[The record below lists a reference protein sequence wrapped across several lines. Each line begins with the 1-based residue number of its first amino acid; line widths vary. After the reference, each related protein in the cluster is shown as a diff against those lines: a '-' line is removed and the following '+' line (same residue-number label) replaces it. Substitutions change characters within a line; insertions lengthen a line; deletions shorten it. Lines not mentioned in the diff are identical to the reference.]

1 MNQAINK
8 PRMTSG
14 IVIMIIGLFLIVSSS
29 VDAIIDS
36 ASKLYK
42 QVSAYEVNLDLKKES
57 IPYFQAEK
65 KKTSFWLALP
75 KRDIEGKNFK
85 ITVTIH
91 DENNQLIEGFLRDFA
106 FKTTRQEIE
115 GDYYYKLGYFTF
127 GYDFKGFINYEIEGD
142 WQPEKNPVLSLKIN
156 QKTAFSPAQI
166 LVALSGGIVLA
177 IGCVVL
183 MRYTSEQGKMKQAQT

>member
-1 MNQAINK
+1 MNQTINK
-8 PRMTSG
+8 PRITSG
-14 IVIMIIGLFLIVSSS
+14 IVIMVIGLALIVGSS

-36 ASKLYK
+36 SSKLYK
-42 QVSAYEVNLDLKKES
+42 QVSAYEVDLEKKQES

-65 KKTSFWLALP
+65 KKTSFWLAVP

-91 DENNQLIEGFLRDFA
+91 DEKNQLIEGFLRDFA
-106 FKTTRQEIE
+106 YKTTRQVI
-115 GDYYYKLGYFTF
+115 DNNYYYKLGYFTF

-142 WQPEKNPVLSLKIN
+142 WQPDTNPMLSLKIN
-156 QKTAFSPAQI
+156 QKTGFSPAQI

-177 IGCVVL
+177 IGFVVL
-183 MRYTSEQGKMKQAQT
+183 MRNTSEQGEANA